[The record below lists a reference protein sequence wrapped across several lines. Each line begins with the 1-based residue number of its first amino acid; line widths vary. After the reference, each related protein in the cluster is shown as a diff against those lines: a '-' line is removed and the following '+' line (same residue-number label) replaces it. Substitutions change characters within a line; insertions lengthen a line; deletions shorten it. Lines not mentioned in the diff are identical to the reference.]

1 MGRWNRLG
9 VSAVCCWLAHV
20 LVISFLHAGPTKD
33 LLTDAL
39 QALIG
44 VLTVAACFQAS
55 ARSHP
60 FGRTFWRL
68 AGVGFAV
75 LTIGLLLATYAE
87 SFNPSLGR
95 HSWIIDVF
103 VNAWTAPLVMCL
115 FLDEE
120 SQSDQIDWRRILDFA
135 QVAIVFL
142 VLSLYSSNLALSG
155 AGTEPWGLALAT
167 DFLICVGFFLRGMAM
182 PSGAARLLFVRFGY
196 FRMVSVVTD
205 LFFVLGMPEPATGE
219 AFDLVWSLTTLL
231 PLIIAVTWKDSGVV
245 LSTRRSAPY
254 WRTLVT
260 QLLPLIFPLLVMIM
274 AARIVRAQLV
284 LAAFAVL
291 ISLIITY
298 ARLLL
303 TQREQERSAAALRES
318 HGLLQSIMEGANE
331 IVFVKDLKG
340 RYLMINTPGAR
351 MLGLTV
357 DQVIGK
363 TDAEIFPPDAGQTV
377 QTINEADA
385 EVIRSR
391 KPRTYDLVMH
401 PRGGTRIFLSTKSP
415 YFSPQGELIG
425 LICFSVDVTDQR
437 KLEQQM
443 RQTQKM
449 EAIGTLSGGIAHDF
463 NNLLTV
469 IKGYTGLLMER
480 LDAESLRSLVGNI
493 DQAAERAA
501 ALTRQLLAYSR
512 RQVLQPKVINLN
524 SLVHGMDRLLRR
536 LIGED
541 VEMSTVTDPN
551 LGSVRADPG
560 QIEQVIM
567 NLAVNSRDAMPTG
580 GRLTLE
586 TSNIE
591 LGEAYS
597 HDHPGTLP
605 GRYVMLAVS
614 DTGTGMDAETKAHI
628 FEPFFT
634 TKQIGRGTGLG
645 LSTVYGIIKQS
656 GGTIEV
662 YSEPAEGTTFKVYLP
677 RVEQPAESLGVKVAA
692 TTPVRGHETILLV
705 EDDVQV
711 RELAAAVLS
720 NSGYNVLV
728 AESSREVAG
737 KVEQHEGPIDL
748 LLTDVVM
755 PGIGGR
761 ELANQVK
768 ARRPGIKVLYMSGYT
783 TNAIVHHGVLDP
795 GTFFLQ
801 KPFTPSTLTTKI
813 REVLD
818 HRQQE

>member
-1 MGRWNRLG
+1 MGRWNRIG
-9 VSAVCCWLAHV
+9 IAAVLCWLAHI
-20 LVISFLHAGPTKD
+20 LVISSFHAGPTKD
-33 LLTDAL
+33 LLSDLL

-44 VLTVAACFQAS
+44 LLTVAACFQAS
-55 ARSHP
+55 ARSQV

-68 AGVGFAV
+68 AGVGFA
-75 LTIGLLLATYAE
+75 LLSIGLLLATYTE
-87 SFNPSLGR
+87 SFHPDLGR

-115 FLDEE
+115 FLDETA
-120 SQSDQIDWRRILDFA
+120 QSEIDWRRILDFA
-135 QVAIVFL
+135 QVAIVFI
-142 VLSLYSSNLALSG
+142 VLSLYSSNLAL
-155 AGTEPWGLALAT
+155 AGQGTQPWGLALAT
-167 DFLICVGFFLRGMAM
+167 DLLLCVGFFLRGMAM

-196 FRMVSVVTD
+196 FRLVSVVTD
-205 LFFVLGMPEPATGE
+205 LFFVLGMPEPATGD
-219 AFDLVWSLTTLL
+219 AFDLVWSLTTLI
-231 PLIIAVTWKDSGVV
+231 PLTIAVTWKDPGVI
-245 LSTRRSAPY
+245 LPGRRSAPY
-254 WRTLVT
+254 WRTLIT
-260 QLLPLIFPLLVMIM
+260 QLLPLIFPLLVMMM

-284 LAAFAVL
+284 LAALAVL

-298 ARLLL
+298 ARLVF
-303 TQREQERSAAALRES
+303 TQREQERSAVALRDS
-318 HGLLQSIMEGANE
+318 HRLLHSIMEGANE
-331 IVFVKDLKG
+331 IVFVKDLKN
-340 RYLMINTPGAR
+340 RYLMINTPGAQMIGR
-351 MLGLTV
+351 TV
-357 DQVIGK
+357 DQVLGK
-363 TDAEIFPPDAGQTV
+363 TDADLFPPDTAQA
-377 QTINEADA
+377 IAEADA
-385 EVIRSR
+385 QVIRSR
-391 KPRTYDLVMH
+391 KPSTYDLHLQTPVG
-401 PRGGTRIFLSTKSP
+401 PRIFLSTKSP
-415 YFSPQGELIG
+415 YFSPEGELLG

-437 KLEQQM
+437 KLEQQL

-469 IKGYTGLLMER
+469 IKGYTGILQER
-480 LDAESLRSLVGNI
+480 LDSENLRSLVGNI

-524 SLVHGMDRLLRR
+524 SLVHGIDRMLRR

-541 VEMSTVTDPN
+541 VEMSTVTDPQ
-551 LGSVRADPG
+551 LGSVKADPG

-586 TSNIE
+586 TANVE
-591 LGEAYS
+591 LDDAYA

-614 DTGTGMDAETKAHI
+614 DTGTGMDAHTKSQI

-634 TKQIGRGTGLG
+634 TKGIGRGTGLG

-656 GGTIEV
+656 GGAIEV
-662 YSEPAEGTTFKVYLP
+662 YSEPQQGTTFKVYLP
-677 RVEQPAESLGVKVAA
+677 RVEEPAEALGAKAPLAA
-692 TTPVRGHETILLV
+692 PVRGNETILLV

-711 RELAAAVLS
+711 RDLAAAVLS
-720 NSGYNVLV
+720 NSGYKVLV
-728 AESSREVAG
+728 AESSREVVT
-737 KVEQHEGPIDL
+737 KVEQHAGPIDL

-755 PGIGGR
+755 PGVGGR

-768 ARRPGIKVLYMSGYT
+768 ALRPSIKILYMSGYT
-783 TNAIVHHGVLDP
+783 PNAIVHHGVLDP

-801 KPFTPSTLTTKI
+801 KPFTPSSLTTRI

-818 HRQQE
+818 HH

>member
-1 MGRWNRLG
+1 MRWNRIG
-9 VSAVCCWLAHV
+9 IAAVLCWLAHI
-20 LVISFLHAGPTKD
+20 LVIASVHAGPTKD
-33 LLTDAL
+33 VLSDTL
-39 QALIG
+39 QSLIAI
-44 VLTVAACFQAS
+44 LTVAACFQAS
-55 ARSHP
+55 SRSHA

-75 LTIGLLLATYAE
+75 LTIGLLLATYTE
-87 SFNPSLGR
+87 SFHPNLGR

-120 SQSDQIDWRRILDFA
+120 SVSEQIDWRRLLDFA
-135 QVAIVFL
+135 QVAIVFI
-142 VLSLYSSNLALSG
+142 VLSLYSSNLALTGQG
-155 AGTEPWGLALAT
+155 AEPWRLALAT

-182 PSGAARLLFVRFGY
+182 PEGAARLLFIRFGY
-196 FRMVSVVTD
+196 FRLVSVVTD

-219 AFDLVWSLTTLL
+219 TFDLVWSLTTLI
-231 PLIIAVTWKDSGVV
+231 PLIIAVTWKDPGVV
-245 LSTRRSAPY
+245 LTGRRTAPY
-254 WRTLVT
+254 WRTLIT

-303 TQREQERSAAALRES
+303 TQREQVRSAAALSES
-318 HGLLQSIMEGANE
+318 HRLLHSIMEGANE

-351 MLGLTV
+351 MIGRTV
-357 DQVIGK
+357 DEVAGK
-363 TDAEIFPPDAGQTV
+363 TDAEIMDPETARA
-377 QTINEADA
+377 IADA
-385 EVIRSR
+385 DALVIRSC
-391 KPRTYDLVMH
+391 KPHTYDLTMPV
-401 PRGGTRIFLSTKSP
+401 RGASRIFLSTKSP

-437 KLEQQM
+437 KLEQQL

-480 LDAESLRSLVGNI
+480 LDHEDLRSLVGNI
-493 DQAAERAA
+493 DHAADRAA

-541 VEMSTVTDPN
+541 VEMNTATDPQ
-551 LGSVRADPG
+551 LGSVKADPS

-567 NLAVNSRDAMPTG
+567 NLAVNSRDAMPRG

-597 HDHPGTLP
+597 HDHPGTSP

-614 DTGTGMDAETKAHI
+614 DTGIGMDAETKSHI

-634 TKQIGRGTGLG
+634 TKGVGHGTGLG

-656 GGTIEV
+656 GGAIEV
-662 YSEPAEGTTFKVYLP
+662 YSEPEQGTTFKVYLP
-677 RVEQPAESLGVKVAA
+677 RVEEPAESVAVKAA
-692 TTPVRGHETILLV
+692 STTPIRGHETILLV

-711 RELAAAVLS
+711 RDLAAAVLA

-728 AESSREVAG
+728 ADSSREVVA
-737 KVEQHEGPIDL
+737 KVEKYDGPIDL

-761 ELANQVK
+761 EIANQVK

-801 KPFTPSTLTTKI
+801 KPFTPSSLTTKI
-813 REVLD
+813 REILD
-818 HRQQE
+818 RRD